1 MLRTAVAI
9 LLTTSSVA
17 SGAETVVWQ
26 IGKPDRSYKE
36 FAVAGDYPAY
46 ARKFLAKPVVFEVG
60 RSDPAADWP
69 FIQPG
74 PVDSWA
80 GSRLHPRTIRFQ
92 MADQPQG
99 VFKLRIEL
107 ADVQAMVPPLY
118 TVSIAGRT
126 GQFRLPAGG
135 GDAALTKP
143 QAGKPHK
150 IEVSL
155 PATMFKKGVNE
166 IVLTCTEGS
175 WVLYDAVTLL
185 NDPAAKT
192 PEPDVKELS
201 VAATPFY
208 IRRDGKVRRVV
219 DVTVTLTSP
228 LPVGQV
234 GNLPHASGN
243 LPHAG
248 GNLPHVSA
256 TNDLLLR
263 VEAGGETIEVPVKP
277 LSLFGSVSQEVG
289 VPDVSGPMEVKVTA
303 TVAGRSKTATAK
315 IAPQRKWRIFVA
327 PSSHTDVGYTH
338 LQPECAERHNQNVD
352 TAIDLCAKY
361 PDFKWNME
369 VAWQAENYVNSRKGK
384 RLADFFRLAHQGRIG
399 VQALYANMLTGLCSH
414 EEACRFCQFAH
425 ELSRKHGIPYSSAM
439 ISDVPTQEASLP
451 MILANSGIKYFSS
464 GINNTRGPTFTQMY
478 NKCPA
483 WWEGPDGSRVLMMW
497 VPGYAHASGWGM
509 DQSVEAARGHVL
521 GALRGYEARKDYPYD
536 AVFLHGAV
544 SDNVALNP
552 KLAEV
557 CHQWN
562 ERYEFP
568 KIILCRNAEFF
579 EYVEKNFADKL
590 SVYRGSGGTYW
601 EDGAGSSARETA
613 MVRNAHESVGNAEKL
628 FALASRIDPK
638 IKYPRD
644 ELYAAWRNCLLYD
657 EHTWGAHCSISQP
670 DSDFTKAQWKIK
682 AQFAMDAAVQA
693 TKVERRG
700 IERLTSLLRSDGKA
714 LVVFNPTSWPRS
726 EAIVESLPA
735 GTAVAE
741 PGVPR
746 YQTDREAASIAMFV
760 KDVPAFGYRVLK
772 LGPARQEREPEA
784 IEGNTIESRFYRVAF
799 DPATGG
805 IRSIIDKDSGRELVD
820 PKAPY
825 RLNQY
830 LYVAGGKGTRIV
842 ENGPEP
848 KLTISTPQT
857 ATLRRVKL
865 GDLGE
870 AMAVKTSCVM
880 TRRIVSKVIVW
891 NDSKRIDIENE
902 LEKTETH
909 DKEAVY
915 FAFPF
920 AATKPTFRYEV
931 PAGVVCANTDML
943 PGACLDWFTVQH
955 FVEIDSPEGAI
966 TWATPDAP
974 LCCFQDINRGKWQ
987 TKLDFTN
994 GHIYSYAMNNY
1005 WFTNYLAGQGG
1016 EFGFHFSITSQ
1027 PKADRVAS
1035 ARFGWDASN
1044 PLSGGVLK
1052 ANRNGPLTAPS
1063 GSLLSIDEPNVFL
1076 VGARRAAE
1084 GEGLILR
1091 LWELTGKPT
1100 TAHVRLPHIP
1110 FKKAT
1115 ACNLVEEPQG
1125 PLEIRDGAIAVP
1137 IRGSGLATVRVE

>member
-1 MLRTAVAI
+1 MLRTALAI
-9 LLTTSSVA
+9 LLTAASAA
-17 SGAETVVWQ
+17 SGAERVVWQ

-36 FAVAGDYPAY
+36 FAIAGDYPSY
-46 ARKFLAKPVVFEVG
+46 AKKFLAKPVVFEVG

-80 GSRLHPRTIRFQ
+80 GSRLHPRTIRFPL
-92 MADQPQG
+92 ADQPQG

-126 GQFRLPAGG
+126 GQFRLPPGG
-135 GDAALTKP
+135 GDASLTNP

-150 IEVSL
+150 IEIAL
-155 PATMFKKGVNE
+155 PASMFKKGANE
-166 IVLTCTEGS
+166 IVLTCAEGS
-175 WVLYDAVTLL
+175 WVQYDAVTLL

-192 PEPDVKELS
+192 PEPDVQNLS

-208 IRRDGKVRRVV
+208 IRRDGRVRRAV
-219 DVTVTLTSP
+219 DVTATVTSP
-228 LPVGQV
+228 L
-234 GNLPHASGN
+234 S
-243 LPHAG
+243 
-248 GNLPHVSA
+248 
-256 TNDLLLR
+256 DLLLR

-289 VPDVSGPMEVKVTA
+289 VPDVPGPMEVKVTA
-303 TVAGRSKTATAK
+303 TVAGRSKTATAR
-315 IAPQRKWRIFVA
+315 IEPQRKWRIFVA
-327 PSSHTDVGYTH
+327 PSSHTDVGYTDV
-338 LQPECAERHNQNVD
+338 QPKCAERHNQNID

-361 PDFKWNME
+361 PDFKWNLE
-369 VAWQAENYVNSRKGK
+369 VAWQAENYLNSRKGK
-384 RLADFFRLAHQGRIG
+384 RLDDFLRLAKEGRIG
-399 VQALYANMLTGLCSH
+399 VQALYANMLTGLCST
-414 EEACRFCQFAH
+414 EEACRFCDFAH
-425 ELSRKHGIPYSSAM
+425 QLSRKHGIPYSSAM

-464 GINNTRGPTFTQMY
+464 GINNTRGPTFTQLY
-478 NKCPA
+478 SKCPA

-557 CHQWN
+557 CKEWN

-579 EYVEKNFADKL
+579 EHIEKNFADKL
-590 SVYRGSGGTYW
+590 PVFRGSGGTYW
-601 EDGAGSSARETA
+601 EDGAGSSARETT
-613 MVRNAHESVGNAEKL
+613 MVRRAHETIANAEKL
-628 FALASRIDPK
+628 FALTSRIDPK

-644 ELYAAWRNCLLYD
+644 DLYSAWRNCLLYD
-657 EHTWGAHCSISQP
+657 EHTWGAHCSIDQP
-670 DSDFTKAQWKIK
+670 ESEFTKAQWKIK
-682 AQFAMDAAVQA
+682 AQFAVDADKQWVQLVDRG
-693 TKVERRG
+693 VEA
-700 IERLTSLLRSDGKA
+700 LTSLVRTDGKT
-714 LVVFNPTSWPRS
+714 LVVFNPTNWLRS
-726 EAIVESLPA
+726 EVVFACIPP
-735 GTAVAE
+735 GTALANEGAPWCKMADTTEGSIVAISDD
-741 PGVPR
+741 V
-746 YQTDREAASIAMFV
+746 ASCGY
-760 KDVPAFGYRVLK
+760 KLKRLVPARPEDLEWRRPQ
-772 LGPARQEREPEA
+772 PA
-784 IEGNTIESRFYRVAF
+784 EGNLIESRYYRVAF
-799 DPATGG
+799 DPASGG
-805 IRSIIDKDSGRELVD
+805 ITSIIDRQSGRELVD

-848 KLTISTPQT
+848 KLTISTPRK
-857 ATLRRVKL
+857 ATLHRYKL
-865 GDLGE
+865 GVLGE
-870 AMAVKTSCVM
+870 MMVVETSCAM
-880 TRRIVSKVIVW
+880 TPKITSTVYVW
-891 NDSKRIDIENE
+891 NDRKRIDIENR
-902 LEKTETH
+902 LTKTLTY
-909 DKEAVY
+909 DKEAAY

-920 AATKPTFRYEV
+920 AAQKPTFRYEI

-955 FVEIDSPEGAI
+955 FVEIESAEGAI
-966 TWATPDAP
+966 TWATPDTP
-974 LCCFQDINRGKWQ
+974 LVCFQDINRGKWQ

-994 GHIYSYAMNNY
+994 GHVYAYVMNNY

-1016 EFGFHFSITSQ
+1016 DFRFRFSITSR

-1035 ARFGWDASN
+1035 ARFGWEASN
-1044 PLSGGVLK
+1044 PLVSRSVK
-1052 ANRNGPLTAPS
+1052 ANPSGPLTAPS
-1063 GSLLSIDEPNVFL
+1063 GSLVSIDEPNVFL

-1084 GEGLILR
+1084 GDGLILR

-1100 TAHVRLPHIP
+1100 TAHVRLPHVP

-1125 PLEIRDGAIAVP
+1125 PLEIRDGTIAVP